1 MGESCGEARAFSTG
15 IGRRLEKETGSPDGG
30 L

>member
-1 MGESCGEARAFSTG
+1 MGESCGEARAFRTG
-15 IGRRLEKETGSPDGG
+15 TGRRPEKETGSPDGG